1 MAPDKPTVAKRGQ
14 AGLRSSLAY
23 DSGKGRP
30 KDANLKISILGN
42 HFLSLHDFYSCFSA
56 LLFSRLATS
65 NRSSDS
71 IFQYLSPLM
80 TDMALSPIIAFYLSF
95 RYGFDAQYFSRLIQ
109 FARSKCC
116 HNSVKAYGVGFI
128 SFFSHS
134 NS

>member
-23 DSGKGRP
+23 DSCKGRP
-30 KDANLKISILGN
+30 EDANLKISILVGN
-42 HFLSLHDFYSCFSA
+42 RFLSLHDFYSCFSA
-56 LLFSRLATS
+56 LLPRLATS
-65 NRSSDS
+65 NRSGDG

-80 TDMALSPIIAFYLSF
+80 TTDMASSPIIAFCLSF

-116 HNSVKAYGVGFI
+116 H
-128 SFFSHS
+128 
-134 NS
+134 